1 MILFSVFSVAS
12 VAIHPMENDRGMR
25 EVSPLRASQSNGL
38 RIKLIALLLLAA
50 VFIAGLL
57 LGRSSSDG
65 SEKAVESKSAS
76 AAGEQKTRANQAR
89 LSPEAVERGQIEIG
103 AASNNAFR
111 QTLQLPGRLALN
123 EDTAARVG
131 TIVTGRVTRVLATVG
146 DYVRKG
152 QALIY
157 IHSHELLDAR
167 ANAAKAQAKVTEKE
181 KAMAY
186 AQAELDRADRL
197 LASKAISRREQAH
210 AAANVTAATAEL
222 EQARAEVSRASEWL
236 EHLSVPHD
244 SHDDIVIYAPING
257 VVLKREVTLGTV
269 VNEAS
274 DLMTIANLDTLWA
287 IAEAPQQQAAS
298 VRAGQQVEIK
308 VSTFGDRLF
317 SGRVIHI
324 GETLNPETRT
334 AQVRCMVQNPRGELR
349 PEMYATIDI
358 ASETGRQVLAAP
370 SEAVIE
376 MQGERVIFVALE
388 PGLFEKRPVQTG
400 REQNGMIEITGG
412 LKPDDRIVTRGGFF
426 IKSEFLKSTLSEE

>member
-1 MILFSVFSVAS
+1 
-12 VAIHPMENDRGMR
+12 MEHDRGMK

-57 LGRSSSDG
+57 LGRSWLAG
-65 SEKAVESKSAS
+65 SENAVESKTAS
-76 AAGEQKTRANQAR
+76 GTGEQKLAANQAR
-89 LSPEAVERGQIEIG
+89 LSPEAVERGQIEVG
-103 AASNNAFR
+103 AASTNTFR

-167 ANAAKAQAKVTEKE
+167 ANAAKAQVKVTEKE
-181 KAMAY
+181 KTMAY
-186 AQAELDRADRL
+186 ARAELDRADRL

-222 EQARAEVSRASEWL
+222 EQARAELSRASEWL

-244 SHDDIVIYAPING
+244 SHDDIVIYAPITG
-257 VVLKREVTLGTV
+257 VVLKRDVTLGTV

-274 DLMTIANLDTLWA
+274 DLMTITNLDTLWA

-317 SGRVIHI
+317 TGRVAHI

-370 SEAVIE
+370 GEAVIE
-376 MQGERVIFVALE
+376 MQGERVVFVALG

>member
-1 MILFSVFSVAS
+1 MD
-12 VAIHPMENDRGMR
+12 NDREMT
-25 EVSPLRASQSNGL
+25 EVNPSRNTQANGI
-38 RIKLIALLLLAA
+38 RMKLMALLLLGA

-57 LGRSSSDG
+57 LGQSRLAG
-65 SEKAVESKSAS
+65 SENTVESKPAS
-76 AAGEQKTRANQAR
+76 GASEQKPAANQVR

-103 AASNNAFR
+103 AVSMHSFS
-111 QTLQLPGRLALN
+111 QTLEVPGRLALN
-123 EDTAARVG
+123 EDAAARVG

-146 DYVRKG
+146 HYVKKG

-167 ANAAKAQAKVTEKE
+167 ATAAKAQVAVTEKE
-181 KAMAY
+181 KALAY
-186 AQAELDRADRL
+186 ARAELDRADRL
-197 LASKAISRREQAH
+197 LAAKAVSRREQAR
-210 AAANVTAATAEL
+210 AAANVTATTAEF
-222 EQARAEVSRASEWL
+222 EQARAELSRASEWL

-244 SHDDIVIYAPING
+244 SHDDIVIYAPITG
-257 VVLKREVTLGTV
+257 VVLKRDVTLGTV

-298 VRAGQQVEIK
+298 VRVGQKVEMKI
-308 VSTFGDRLF
+308 STFGEQLF
-317 SGRVIHI
+317 TGRVVHI

-334 AQVRCMVQNPRGELR
+334 AQVRCLVNNPRGDLR

-358 ASETGRQVLAAP
+358 ASETVRQALAAP

-376 MQGERVIFVALE
+376 IQGERVVFVSPG
-388 PGLFEKRPVQTG
+388 PGLFEKRTVQTG
-400 REQNGMIEITGG
+400 RQQSGMIEIAGG
-412 LKPDDRIVTRGGFF
+412 LKPEDRIVTRGCFF